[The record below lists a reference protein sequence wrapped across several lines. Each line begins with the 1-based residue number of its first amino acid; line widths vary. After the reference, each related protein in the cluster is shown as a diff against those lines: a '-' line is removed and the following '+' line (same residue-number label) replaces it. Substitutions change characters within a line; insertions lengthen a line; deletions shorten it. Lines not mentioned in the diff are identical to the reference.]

1 MTGESREVPPIAPLR
16 PRVIQTDRTDPIPV
30 RQSDVPISLP
40 PPPRSRRT
48 PVRYALGGLVLLI
61 LAGFV
66 VDAVR
71 LVQSAFALGQGL
83 GIAAALL
90 LGLGVAGPLVWLL
103 WEWRSLSGLKR
114 LDRLHDLS
122 RAPTREQAVRV
133 AEATLKLLSASPA
146 TDDFR
151 GRLQPHHDGEDVL
164 NLARAIVLPPS
175 DEAARQVVRRA
186 VLQTAGLTVLSP
198 TVLIDTLLFVVR
210 AMAMLRAVA
219 QVYGQHPGLAGLR
232 HLLREIVRET
242 ATLGAVELGGQMLGE
257 VGGKAVE
264 RLGMLTGSVLAAQ
277 RMARLG
283 LLAMRVCRPIPFD
296 AAEAPTI
303 TQLAGDL
310 LLPTSAD
317 RGQGHPPK

>member
-1 MTGESREVPPIAPLR
+1 MTGPFPGEPPAAPLR

-30 RQSDVPISLP
+30 RPGDTTAP
-40 PPPRSRRT
+40 PPPQQPSPRPT
-48 PVRYALGGLVLLI
+48 PLRYALAGLALLI
-61 LAGFV
+61 VAGFV

-83 GIAAALL
+83 GIVAALL

-103 WEWRSLSGLKR
+103 WEWRSLSGLR
-114 LDRLHDLS
+114 QLDRLHELS
-122 RAPTREQAVRV
+122 QAPTREQAVRV
-133 AEATLKLLSASPA
+133 VEATLTLLPASSTPMA
-146 TDDFR
+146 DDFR
-151 GRLQPHHDGEDVL
+151 RRLQPHHDGEDVL
-164 NLARAIVLPPS
+164 NLARAAILPPS

-186 VLQTAGLTVLSP
+186 VLQTGGLTALSP

-210 AMAMLRAVA
+210 ALALLRAVA
-219 QVYGQHPGLAGLR
+219 QVYGQHPGLAGMR

-242 ATLGAVELGGQMLGE
+242 ATLGAVELGGQVLGE

-264 RLGMLTGSVLAAQ
+264 RLGVLTGSVLAAQ

-296 AAEAPTI
+296 AAEAPTL
-303 TQLAGDL
+303 TQLVGDL
-310 LLPTSAD
+310 LLPPSTD
-317 RGQGHPPK
+317 RR

>member
-1 MTGESREVPPIAPLR
+1 MTVEPPEPPLA
-16 PRVIQTDRTDPIPV
+16 PRVIQTDRTEPVPV
-30 RQSDVPISLP
+30 RHDPEDAAVP
-40 PPPRSRRT
+40 PPPPLPKRRS
-48 PVRYALGGLVLLI
+48 PFGYALAGLALLI

-71 LVQSAFALGQGL
+71 LIQSAFALGLGL
-83 GIAAALL
+83 GIVTALL

-103 WEWRSLSGLKR
+103 WEWRSLSGLKH

-133 AEATLKLLSASPA
+133 AEATLRLLPPSPRA
-146 TDDFR
+146 DEFR
-151 GRLQPHHDGEDVL
+151 RQLQPHHDGDDVL
-164 NLARAIVLPPS
+164 NLARAVVLPPS
-175 DEAARQVVRRA
+175 DQAARQVVRRA
-186 VLQTAGLTVLSP
+186 VLQTAALTVLSP

-210 AMAMLRAVA
+210 AVAMLRGVA
-219 QVYGQHPGLAGLR
+219 QAYGQHPGLAGLR

-242 ATLGAVELGGQMLGE
+242 ATLGAVELGGQVLGE

-264 RLGMLTGSVLAAQ
+264 RLGMVTGSVLAAQ

-296 AAEAPTI
+296 TTEAPTI
-303 TQLAGDL
+303 TQLAGDVIG
-310 LLPTSAD
+310 
-317 RGQGHPPK
+317 R